1 MNREDLKE
9 EYKILSNLE
18 METAKIRYAT
28 FTAILSV
35 SFVLPGLYFS
45 RSLENSYNS
54 NIDVCVFKIHI
65 SELLFLLGFILYL
78 FALFYYWWF
87 HRYSHIY
94 RKRLKELEKKLGWN
108 IYSLRKRPTVK
119 NMKFHFAWTLYSIG
133 IIYGLITFRVVGS
146 LPFSLTLGVLILFY
160 LFPLFF
166 SKFRKEEPLEY

>member
-119 NMKFHFAWTLYSIG
+119 NMKFHFAWSLYSIG
-133 IIYGLITFRVVGS
+133 IVYGLMTIKVVDI
-146 LPFSLTLGVLILFY
+146 LPFFLTLGVLIGLY
-160 LFPLFF
+160 SILLLL
-166 SKFRKEEPLEY
+166 SKCCREEPLEK

>member
-1 MNREDLKE
+1 MNREELKE

-18 METAKIRYAT
+18 METAKFRYAT
-28 FTAILSV
+28 FIAILSI

-45 RSLENSYNS
+45 KSSENSYNS
-54 NIDVCVFKIHI
+54 YIDFCLFKIHV

-119 NMKFHFAWTLYSIG
+119 NMKFHFAWSLYSIG
-133 IIYGLITFRVVGS
+133 IVYGLMTIRVVDIV
-146 LPFSLTLGVLILFY
+146 PFSLTLLVLIGLY
-160 LFPLFF
+160 SIPLIL
-166 SKFRKEEPLEY
+166 SKCCREESLEK

>member
-1 MNREDLKE
+1 MNREELKE

-18 METAKIRYAT
+18 METAKFRYAT
-28 FTAILSV
+28 FIAILSI

-45 RSLENSYNS
+45 KSSENSYNS
-54 NIDVCVFKIHI
+54 YIDFCLFKIHV

-108 IYSLRKRPTVK
+108 IYSLRNDQQLR
-119 NMKFHFAWTLYSIG
+119 I
-133 IIYGLITFRVVGS
+133 
-146 LPFSLTLGVLILFY
+146 
-160 LFPLFF
+160 
-166 SKFRKEEPLEY
+166 